1 MNLKD
6 FEKEYLSLL
15 SSQDSDKLEKLIQL
29 VADNTENMEIPTD
42 YFIKVSDE
50 VIKPVSYTHLDVYK
64 RQRYE

>member
-29 VADNTENMEIPTD
+29 VSDNIENKEIPTE
-42 YFIKVSDE
+42 YIKKVSD
-50 VIKPVSYTHLDVYK
+50 
-64 RQRYE
+64 